1 MDPQKQLGETLPM
14 EPDEAD
20 LVCGVDRQLVED
32 FLDLIKNNY
41 RQADAAAAFLEH
53 RARVSNV
60 HAFTNVRDVL
70 SHLCSMLDP
79 ATPPDRKRDQLN
91 NAEEHLR
98 RSILEPYEVGFSKLT
113 EAFIEVY
120 EKYKQFV
127 EPIIDRYVPLN
138 SAPTIAMVDSRLREI
153 HELTRK
159 GRSAKGRNLWTP
171 EWEAG
176 VASFIEAYDKLS
188 TMKSELEG
196 YYYKYERIKHDED
209 AASALTKL
217 SADFQ
222 GASDKVS
229 KLETDL
235 TAANTRSTRLS
246 RISIAATV
254 ITFLLAIIVA
264 VFLAKFGSPF

>member
-1 MDPQKQLGETLPM
+1 M

-196 YYYKYERIKHDED
+196 FFYRYERLKHDEE
-209 AASALTKL
+209 AASALSKL
-217 SADFQ
+217 DADLQ
-222 GASDKVS
+222 AADARAS
-229 KLETDL
+229 KLEVNL
-235 TAANTRSTRLS
+235 AAQSKRSSTLAKV
-246 RISIAATV
+246 SIVATI
-254 ITFLLAIIVA
+254 ITFLLAAILAIV
-264 VFLAKFGSPF
+264 LAR